1 VFNFMVGVLRWQTR
15 VFAYLLLMTEEYPPF
30 SLE

>member
-15 VFAYLLLMTEEYPPF
+15 VFGYVLLMTEEYPPF